1 MTAVSPRAGILSIKP
16 HMIDA
21 SFVEAPELRINI
33 ASNESA
39 LGPGASAIAA
49 AQQAMVSIERYPD
62 HGPERLGEAIGSTF
76 ELDPE
81 KIVCGHGSDDLL
93 ARIARAYLS
102 PGDELVHSVHG
113 YQKIP
118 NYAYA
123 NDARPIVAADSEFRA
138 DVDSILACVNERT
151 RIVMLAN
158 PDNPTG
164 SYVSGAEL
172 RRLLA
177 GLRPDILLV
186 LDSAYAEYV
195 QAADYEVASRLVDA
209 FENVVMTRTFSK
221 VFGLAG
227 MRVGWLYGPP
237 AIVDVIKRIG
247 ATFPLTSPGVSAA
260 IAALGNE
267 DHTHRVLEHN
277 RIWKQ
282 WLAERLENLGLHIYP
297 SEANFLLARFPDPA
311 KSAPAANDYLRRR
324 GILARQF
331 PAADFQDCIRFTIG
345 FENEMQATV
354 AALQEFMGNADR

>member
-1 MTAVSPRAGILSIKP
+1 MTAVIPRPGILNIKP

-21 SFVEAPELRINI
+21 SFVEAPESLINI

-39 LGPGASAIAA
+39 LGPGPSAIAA
-49 AQQAMVSIERYPD
+49 AQQAMLSIERYPER
-62 HGPERLGEAIGSTF
+62 GPERLAEAIGSTF
-76 ELDPE
+76 DLDPA

-93 ARIARAYLS
+93 ARVARAYLS
-102 PGDELVHSVHG
+102 PGDELVHSIHG

-118 NYAYA
+118 NYAHA
-123 NDARPIVAADSEFRA
+123 NDACPIVAADSEFRA

-177 GLRPDILLV
+177 GLRADILLV

-195 QAADYEVASRLVDA
+195 QAADYELASRLVDA

-227 MRVGWLYGPP
+227 MRVGWLYGPA

-247 ATFPLTSPGVSAA
+247 STFPLASPGVSAA

-267 DHTHRVLEHN
+267 EHTNRVLEHN

-282 WLAERLENLGLHIYP
+282 WLAEQLENLGLCIYP
-297 SEANFLLARFPDPA
+297 SEANFLLVRFPDMA

-324 GILARQF
+324 GILARRF
-331 PAADFQDCIRFTIG
+331 PAADFQSCIRFTIG
-345 FENEMQATV
+345 FEHEMQATV
-354 AALQEFMGNADR
+354 AAMREFMGETVR

>member
-1 MTAVSPRAGILSIKP
+1 MTAVSPRLGIQKIKP

-21 SFVEAPELRINI
+21 SFSEAPETLINI
-33 ASNESA
+33 SSNESA
-39 LGPGASAIAA
+39 LGPGANAIVA
-49 AQQAMVSIERYPD
+49 AQQALLSIERYPEHD
-62 HGPERLGEAIGSTF
+62 PEQLAKAIGSTF
-76 ELDPE
+76 DLDPVM
-81 KIVCGHGSDDLL
+81 IVCGHGSDELL

-102 PGDELVHSVHG
+102 PGDELAYSIHG
-113 YQKIP
+113 YQKFP
-118 NYAYA
+118 NYAHA
-123 NDARPIVAADSEFRA
+123 NDAHPVAAADCEYRA

-164 SYVSGAEL
+164 SYVSGVEV

-195 QAADYEVASRLVDA
+195 DTTDYEDAAGLVGE

-221 VFGLAG
+221 IFGLAG

-237 AIVDVIKRIG
+237 AVADVIRRIG
-247 ATFPLTSPGVSAA
+247 TTFPLSAPGIAAA
-260 IAALGNE
+260 IAAMGDE

-282 WLAERLENLGLHIYP
+282 WLAEQLGKMGLRVYP
-297 SEANFLLARFPDPA
+297 SETNFLLVQFPDGARPA
-311 KSAPAANDYLRRR
+311 SAANDHLRRK
-324 GILARQF
+324 GILARRF

-345 FENEMQATV
+345 LEDEMVATV
-354 AALQEFMGNADR
+354 ASLQEFMGKAD